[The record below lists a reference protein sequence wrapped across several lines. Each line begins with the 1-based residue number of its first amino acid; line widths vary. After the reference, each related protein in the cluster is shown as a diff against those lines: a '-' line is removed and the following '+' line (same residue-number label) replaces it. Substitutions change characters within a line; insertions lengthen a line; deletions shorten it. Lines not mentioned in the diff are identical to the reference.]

1 MYNMNHDRR
10 GKAIIFNHT
19 KFEDSSLSER
29 EGTKVDKTRL
39 SRTLEEALKFEV
51 EIYEDLR
58 ISEMKKILK
67 NLSLEDHRDAD
78 CLFVA
83 LFTHGTDNGRL
94 YDAEGTDYSQDEL
107 WKPFLNDESS
117 LSGKPKIFVIQACRG
132 EKVGLGFGGVSN
144 HNPPQVDQGAIK
156 RGIMRNDAIGTS
168 SRAGFEFDSRIPN
181 NADFL
186 IYRSTPEGYVSW
198 RHPDMGSW
206 FIQAICDVI
215 GLWEEKITDH

>member
-1 MYNMNHDRR
+1 MNHSRR

-39 SRTLEEALKFEV
+39 SGTLDEVLKFDV

-67 NLSLEDHRDAD
+67 NLSVEDHRDAD

-107 WKPFLNDESS
+107 WKPFLNEDSS
-117 LSGKPKIFVIQACRG
+117 LSGKPKIIVIQACRG
-132 EKVGLGFGGVSN
+132 EKVGISFLRISNSILRSIRGDKERDHEKRCHRHGV
-144 HNPPQVDQGAIK
+144 Q
-156 RGIMRNDAIGTS
+156 
-168 SRAGFEFDSRIPN
+168 SRI
-181 NADFL
+181 
-186 IYRSTPEGYVSW
+186 
-198 RHPDMGSW
+198 
-206 FIQAICDVI
+206 
-215 GLWEEKITDH
+215 

>member
-1 MYNMNHDRR
+1 MNHDRR

-39 SRTLEEALKFEV
+39 SATLEEVLKFEV

-107 WKPFLNDESS
+107 WKSFLNEDSS

-132 EKVGLGFGGVSN
+132 EKVGLAFGGVSSN
-144 HNPPQVDQGAIK
+144 NPPQVDQGAMR

-168 SRAGFEFDSRIPN
+168 SRAGVEFDSRIPN

-206 FIQAICDVI
+206 FIQAICDVSVSY
-215 GLWEEKITDH
+215 W

>member
-1 MYNMNHDRR
+1 MSNFLQNFQQTSKNQVEHIYNMNHSRR

-39 SRTLEEALKFEV
+39 SGTLEEVLKFDV

-67 NLSLEDHRDAD
+67 NLSVEDHRDAD

-94 YDAEGTDYSQDEL
+94 YDAEGADYSQDEL
-107 WKPFLNDESS
+107 WKPFLNEDSS
-117 LSGKPKIFVIQACRG
+117 LSGKPKIIVIQACRG
-132 EKVGLGFGGVSN
+132 EKVGISFLRFSN
-144 HNPPQVDQGAIK
+144 SILRSI
-156 RGIMRNDAIGTS
+156 RGR
-168 SRAGFEFDSRIPN
+168 
-181 NADFL
+181 
-186 IYRSTPEGYVSW
+186 
-198 RHPDMGSW
+198 
-206 FIQAICDVI
+206 
-215 GLWEEKITDH
+215 

>member
-1 MYNMNHDRR
+1 MNHNRR
-10 GKAIIFNHT
+10 GKAVIFNHT

-39 SRTLEEALKFEV
+39 SSSLEQVLKFEV

-107 WKPFLNDESS
+107 WKPFLDEDSS

-132 EKVGLGFGGVSN
+132 EKVGLAFVSDY
-144 HNPPQVDQGAIK
+144 NPPQVDQGAMK

-168 SRAGFEFDSRIPN
+168 SRAGFEVDSRIPN

-206 FIQAICDVI
+206 FIQAICDVR
-215 GLWEEKITDH
+215 L